1 MIDSSDIFYV
11 RIEFMW
17 QGERV
22 HDFIGPCDRYWAELN
37 AVDMANPYLFGI
49 TPVHVLKAKII
60 NEQDYF
66 QEEGG

>member
-1 MIDSSDIFYV
+1 
-11 RIEFMW
+11 MW